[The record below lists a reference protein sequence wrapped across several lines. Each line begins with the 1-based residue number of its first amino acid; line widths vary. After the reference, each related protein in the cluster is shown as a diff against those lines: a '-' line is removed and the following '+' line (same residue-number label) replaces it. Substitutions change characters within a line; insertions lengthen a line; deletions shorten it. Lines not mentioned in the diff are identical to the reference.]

1 MTKIEN
7 AIQNKD
13 KYKRLK
19 TMSDDRRPKTL
30 DSAGPQISEVCSTGS
45 AYIGGDEDPMI
56 ADRWSQVADRR
67 FLRTCICILPAPEIT
82 GAVAKAADRPPM
94 DR

>member
-1 MTKIEN
+1 
-7 AIQNKD
+7 
-13 KYKRLK
+13 
-19 TMSDDRRPKTL
+19 MSDNRIPKIV
-30 DSAGPQISEVCSTGS
+30 DSTSPQVSEVSSTSS